1 MGNAPRRSSRKPATA
16 ARMYDY
22 YLGGIHNFPADRE
35 AADKVIAE
43 FPFVPLLAR
52 ANRAFLQYAVRHLV
66 DAGVRQFLDLG
77 SGIPTAGN
85 VHEIAQEKAPDA
97 RVVYVDIDPVA
108 VAESLDLL
116 KGNDLATAVRA
127 DIRYPR
133 DILDHPRTRRL
144 LDLDRPI
151 AVIMAAVLHFV
162 PNDAEAYELVARF
175 VETLA
180 PGSYLVVSHIATE
193 SFIPGTEQRQAA
205 TEVYERQTATPIRP
219 RDRAEVRRFFAGL
232 ELLNP
237 DLIWPHEWRLDE
249 NAAAEF
255 AELRLQGAGWVGVGR
270 QR

>member
-1 MGNAPRRSSRKPATA
+1 MRECASSST
-16 ARMYDY
+16 
-22 YLGGIHNFPADRE
+22 
-35 AADKVIAE
+35 
-43 FPFVPLLAR
+43 
-52 ANRAFLQYAVRHLV
+52 
-66 DAGVRQFLDLG
+66 

-85 VHEIAQEKAPDA
+85 VHEIAQEKTPDA
-97 RVVYVDIDPVA
+97 RVVYVDIDPIA

-127 DIRYPR
+127 DIRYPQEV
-133 DILDHPRTRRL
+133 LDHPRTRRL
-144 LDLDRPI
+144 LDFDRPI
-151 AVIMAAVLHFV
+151 AVMMAAVLHFV
-162 PNDAEAYELVARF
+162 PDDAEAYELVARF

-180 PGSYLVVSHIATE
+180 PGSYVVVSHIATE

-270 QR
+270 RT